1 MKIQKFLALTLV
13 AALALVAT
21 VSVNAQTAATTTT
34 DTGTSISTD
43 ATTDTT
49 GGTGGDATA
58 PGLPN
63 TGVGGEAATNLA
75 ILFSSGLIALAGIA
89 FLARRVAQAR

>member
-1 MKIQKFLALTLV
+1 MKIHKFLALTLV

-34 DTGTSISTD
+34 DTSTSISTD
-43 ATTDTT
+43 ATTGTGAADTT
-49 GGTGGDATA
+49 ATEA